1 MLSVQNAHCLPWM
14 AGDKIPA
21 CVAGFD
27 AGVMPYSLSDPK
39 NLHCVPLKLFD
50 YFLAGT
56 PVVSTRVLS
65 LAEYG
70 DLIYFGDT
78 PAEFAQV
85 VERALSEPLDSAQRA
100 ARREVARSHS
110 TDALGQR
117 LEELLM
123 SERARL

>member
-14 AGDKIPA
+14 AGDQIPA

-27 AGVMPYSLSDPK
+27 AGVMPYRLSDPK